1 MKVKMKKKMKKEWP
15 AAAVA
20 GALLISVIIGWCL
33 QNTPSAADLFAP
45 LGVIYVNLIKM
56 IMVPLV
62 FTSLI
67 LGIASTADL
76 KKIGKMG
83 IGTIIIF
90 LFTTAAAVIT
100 GLIVSN
106 LFQPGLGIAAGSGV
120 YEVNEFPG
128 IQDILTGIFPSNMID
143 PLLNADMLQ
152 IIFMAVIVGLA
163 FVKVFSK
170 ENKGNK
176 EIGKTLYRCIEDL
189 YEIMIVIT
197 NGVMSLTPIGILG
210 LMIPAVSQ
218 NGLDVLLPLGKMIFV
233 FYLAVVIH
241 IGIVYCVSLQCLSRV
256 SVKEFFLGML
266 PAQVVA
272 FVTCSSAAALPVSM
286 RRTQE
291 KLKVSKEVSGFVLP
305 LGATVNMDGNALY
318 QGIAALFIAQAYGIE
333 LSLWMQLVIVLTGT
347 FASIGAAGIPG
358 AGMVVLSTVLMSV
371 GLPVDGIALIAGID
385 RILDM
390 GRTLTNVTGDAV
402 AACVIE
408 NQMHPAAERRT
419 ARNES

>member
-1 MKVKMKKKMKKEWP
+1 MKVEMKQKMKKEWP
-15 AAAVA
+15 AAAVV
-20 GALLISVIIGWCL
+20 GALLISVIIGGCL
-33 QNTPSAADLFAP
+33 QNNPSAADLFAP

-83 IGTIIIF
+83 LGTMIIF

-106 LFQPGLGIAAGSGV
+106 LFKPGLGIAAGSGV

-128 IQDILTGIFPSNMID
+128 IQDILTGIFPSNMIE

-170 ENKGNK
+170 ESK
-176 EIGKTLYRCIEDL
+176 EIGKILYHCIEDL

-210 LMIPAVSQ
+210 LMIPAVAQ
-218 NGLDVLLPLGKMIFV
+218 NGLDVLLPLGKMILV

-241 IGIVYCVSLQCLSRV
+241 IGIVYCVSLQCFSKI

-286 RRTQE
+286 RRIQE

-408 NQMHPAAERRT
+408 NQMHPAAGRRNGT
-419 ARNES
+419 Q